1 MLKKMDEMEMYHT
14 LKSLRIVFLC
24 SFIVEFMFW
33 MKGCVAQGKV
43 IGNEMSL
50 LFTMQG
56 MLLIL
61 GQYYYKIKVGDP
73 EGKKGILFA
82 SIIALLIC
90 AVGICAMM
98 L

>member
-1 MLKKMDEMEMYHT
+1 MKKMDEMEMYHT

-24 SFIVEFMFW
+24 SFIIEFMFW
-33 MKGCVAQGKV
+33 MKGCIVQGKV

-56 MLLIL
+56 MLLIF

-90 AVGICAMM
+90 AVGFCIAM